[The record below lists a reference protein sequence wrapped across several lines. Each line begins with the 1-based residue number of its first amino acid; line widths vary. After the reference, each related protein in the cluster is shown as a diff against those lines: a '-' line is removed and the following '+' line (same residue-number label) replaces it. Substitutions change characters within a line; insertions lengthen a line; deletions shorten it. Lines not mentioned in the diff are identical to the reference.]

1 MDGASD
7 LPGAGSV
14 LAVCAHP
21 DDESFGLGAVIDAFC
36 SRGARVSV
44 LSFTHGEASTLHGV
58 AGDLFATRADELR
71 CAAAKLG
78 VERVELFD
86 HPDGGLQDEPLD
98 VLAAEVAGCAR
109 EVGADLLLVFDEG
122 GITGHAD
129 HDRATS
135 AALAGAAHL
144 PVLAWTLP
152 EPVAAELRSQFGG
165 GFLGRSADEIDAV
178 LTVDRRRQIDAIG
191 CHASQSNDNPVLW
204 RRLELLGATESLR
217 WLRRP
222 AERGGL
228 LRRAS

>member
-1 MDGASD
+1 VAGSG
-7 LPGAGSV
+7 LPPARSV

-21 DDESFGLGAVIDAFC
+21 DDESFGLGAVIDAFS

-44 LSFTHGEASTLHGV
+44 LCLTHGEASTLHGS
-58 AGDLFATRADELR
+58 ADDLFTTRAAELR

-78 VERVELFD
+78 VERVELYD
-86 HPDGGLQDEPLD
+86 HPDGGLPEEPLD

-122 GITGHAD
+122 GVTGHAD

-152 EPVAAELRSQFGG
+152 ESVAAELRSQYGG
-165 GFLGRSADEIDAV
+165 GFLGRREGEIDAV
-178 LTVDRRRQIDAIG
+178 LTVDRRRQLDAIG

-204 RRLELLGATESLR
+204 RRLDLLGATESLR

-222 AERGGL
+222 AERSGP